1 MFNNIKNKPI
11 TFSKREWKN
20 ISENAKDLILKLL
33 ERNPL
38 KRYSARK
45 ALDHPWIV
53 SNMKKG
59 ALEQINKNDIN
70 NVLNNIKNF
79 NASKKLQQAT
89 LAYIVHNLLDNSKE
103 VLTIRNI
110 FKFLNTNNDGR
121 LTKEELEKGL
131 SYVMEKEEA
140 SKETDRV
147 MKAIDADG
155 NGYIEYEEF
164 VRGGI
169 DKKKILTN
177 ENLNIV
183 FGIFDKDKSGKISSD
198 ELKNILDKE
207 GMFEN
212 RVWDKIIKD
221 IDLNGDGVISFS
233 EFKKMMSL
241 VLN

>member
-1 MFNNIKNKPI
+1 M
-11 TFSKREWKN
+11 
-20 ISENAKDLILKLL
+20 
-33 ERNPL
+33 
-38 KRYSARK
+38 
-45 ALDHPWIV
+45 
-53 SNMKKG
+53 
-59 ALEQINKNDIN
+59 
-70 NVLNNIKNF
+70 
-79 NASKKLQQAT
+79 
-89 LAYIVHNLLDNSKE
+89 
-103 VLTIRNI
+103 
-110 FKFLNTNNDGR
+110 
-121 LTKEELEKGL
+121 
-131 SYVMEKEEA
+131 MEKEEA